1 MDSHLVVTAKYY
13 IVTSN
18 KMFHKSTNLFKIN
31 DGTLKDTMNDPYDSY
46 PKAGWQSITLNSS
59 TTAGLVRLRSGS
71 STSN

>member
-1 MDSHLVVTAKYY
+1 MDSHLVATAKYY

-18 KMFHKSTNLFKIN
+18 EMFHKSIN
-31 DGTLKDTMNDPYDSY
+31 FGTLKDTMNDPYDCY

-71 STSN
+71 STPN